1 VASDGNVYSPSYG
14 WRGIRNRPVA
24 LIGRASDSKSECWG
38 FESLLA
44 CINLLRLMF
53 SKAIGFLNEVRAEV
67 KKVTWPSRKEAMG
80 GTAVVVFVVLVM
92 ALFLGVVDAI
102 LSKAV
107 QGLIK
112 I

>member
-1 VASDGNVYSPSYG
+1 MVEHRIPNPRVGGSNPS
-14 WRGIRNRPVA
+14 WPV
-24 LIGRASDSKSECWG
+24 LTCLGV
-38 FESLLA
+38 
-44 CINLLRLMF
+44 MF
-53 SKAIGFLNEVRAEV
+53 SKVIEFLTEVRGEV
-67 KKVTWPSRKEAMG
+67 RKVTWPTRREAMG

-107 QGLIK
+107 QGLIN

>member
-1 VASDGNVYSPSYG
+1 VASGRNFYSSSYG
-14 WRGIRNRPVA
+14 WRRFCNRPVA
-24 LIGRASDSKSECWG
+24 LIGRAPDSKSGCWG

-44 CINLLRLMF
+44 CINLLRVMF
-53 SKAIGFLNEVRAEV
+53 SKAIEFLTEVRAEV
-67 KKVTWPSRKEAMG
+67 KKVTWPTRREAMG

-92 ALFLGVVDAI
+92 ALFLGIVDAI

-107 QGLIK
+107 QGLIN